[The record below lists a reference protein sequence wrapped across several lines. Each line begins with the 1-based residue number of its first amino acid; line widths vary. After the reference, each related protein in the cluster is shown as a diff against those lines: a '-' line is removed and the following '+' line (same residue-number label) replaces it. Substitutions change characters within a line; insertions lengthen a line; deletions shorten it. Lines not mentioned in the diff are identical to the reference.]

1 MNNWGAADMHD
12 PASEWRRFHNKDIC
26 NWRWVWI
33 AANHNM
39 CFIFIAPSS
48 LKVIEYIKYINILRT
63 PCKTTLRWGLTSQ
76 WLRDWKTTCVLF
88 STSEYCYVNLRL
100 GWLTNTIVHTCLTD
114 KYSCTH
120 LTNTIAHTWLIQL
133 HIWQM
138 QLRALVWLAQD
149 KQSAASRFPT
159 T

>member
-114 KYSCTH
+114 KYNCAH
-120 LTNTIAHTWLIQL
+120 LTNTIA
-133 HIWQM
+133 WQM
-138 QLRALVWLAQD
+138 QLRALVWLTQD
-149 KQSAASRFPT
+149 KQLAASRFPT
-159 T
+159 P